1 MKTPNKLEL
10 QQIAFNHLSDMDFQ
24 DFMNLYKKCTAKPYF
39 FLVIDAALAS
49 NNILRFRKNLSKRI
63 QKLIIIIDDKIRDE
77 KLQYDINREA
87 ANISA
92 LSSAKIDEYE
102 YLTGEKIIPSDQ
114 RRVIEQ
120 AKFAYSPWHTL

>member
-1 MKTPNKLEL
+1 MIIRLE
-10 QQIAFNHLSDMDFQ
+10 I
-24 DFMNLYKKCTAKPYF
+24 K
-39 FLVIDAALAS
+39 
-49 NNILRFRKNLSKRI
+49 
-63 QKLIIIIDDKIRDE
+63 